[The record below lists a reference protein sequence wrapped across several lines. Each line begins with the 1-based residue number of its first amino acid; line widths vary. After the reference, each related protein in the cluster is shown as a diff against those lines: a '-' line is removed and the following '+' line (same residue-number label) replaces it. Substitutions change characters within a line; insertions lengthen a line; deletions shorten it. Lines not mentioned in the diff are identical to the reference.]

1 MAAMDR
7 GMRRSRRETH
17 WQVDFQ
23 ALDRRECLI
32 INWMLAG
39 LGLGMVL
46 GLVGESLAEALPASV
61 AAVYDPYA
69 YGLLVLV
76 MTRAAASAAWAA
88 LNGLLT
94 AAGLMAGHM
103 VAHALNHDAT
113 LLSKPDESWQAALS
127 ITVIGFGALGYLS
140 RRRDLAGDV
149 AVGLVGGLMFTEG
162 ARDIQQAASLP
173 HGGVQ
178 PGGPWTLTALM
189 VMGLSF
195 PLLLRATTSARLRT
209 MIITLACAVVFTVL
223 SLLRLLW

>member
-1 MAAMDR
+1 M
-7 GMRRSRRETH
+7 
-17 WQVDFQ
+17 
-23 ALDRRECLI
+23 
-32 INWMLAG
+32 
-39 LGLGMVL
+39 
-46 GLVGESLAEALPASV
+46 
-61 AAVYDPYA
+61 
-69 YGLLVLV
+69 
-76 MTRAAASAAWAA
+76 
-88 LNGLLT
+88 
-94 AAGLMAGHM
+94 
-103 VAHALNHDAT
+103 
-113 LLSKPDESWQAALS
+113 
-127 ITVIGFGALGYLS
+127 IGFGALGYLS

-178 PGGPWTLTALM
+178 PGGPWTLAALM